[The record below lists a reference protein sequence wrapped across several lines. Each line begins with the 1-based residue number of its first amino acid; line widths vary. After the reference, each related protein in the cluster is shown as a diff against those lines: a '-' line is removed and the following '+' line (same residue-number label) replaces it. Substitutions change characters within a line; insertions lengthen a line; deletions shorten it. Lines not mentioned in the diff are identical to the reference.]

1 MGRQSIINQAINEA
15 TNQTKYRPRFVTD
28 PLTAVSLPSRSV
40 RVVCSSAL
48 VVCRSVLVACSW
60 SSKARSL
67 SITRDIPEDCCL
79 EVSKVTTASNSLS
92 SHLLEKEIWVYTCIH
107 IWLVGWL
114 AECCFTSTENVG
126 WLGTEAQDGHLDFHT
141 TPKLCPH

>member
-1 MGRQSIINQAINEA
+1 MKQSTKQP

-40 RVVCSSAL
+40 RAVCSSAL
-48 VVCRSVLVACSW
+48 VVCRSVLAACSW

-67 SITRDIPEDCCL
+67 SVTRDIPEDCCL

-107 IWLVGWL
+107 TWLVGRL
-114 AECCFTSTENVG
+114 AECCFTSTETVG
-126 WLGTEAQDGHLDFHT
+126 LLGTEAQDGHLNFHT
-141 TPKLCPH
+141 APELF